1 MPPDGPSIRAMFDR
15 IARRYSLVNTLTS
28 FGLDRHWR
36 REAVQLA
43 AARPA
48 DRLLD
53 VCCGPGDLADAF
65 AEADPHPDE
74 IVATDFSA
82 RMIAAAQA
90 RQAARVTPITLL
102 QADAT
107 ALPWPDATFDIV
119 SCGFGLRNV
128 CDPTAAL
135 REFLRVLR
143 PGGRVVILEFGLPSQ
158 WALRAIF
165 RVYFHLVLPA
175 IGGLVSGDFRA
186 YRYLP
191 RSVERFFSAR
201 QVADMVQA
209 AGFADVHQR
218 LLTHGVAAV
227 TVGTRS

>member
-1 MPPDGPSIRAMFDR
+1 MFDR
-15 IARRYSLVNTLTS
+15 IARRYSLVNSLTS

-36 REAVQLA
+36 RAAVQLA
-43 AARPA
+43 AAQPT

-53 VCCGPGDLADAF
+53 VCCGTGDLADAF
-65 AEADPHPDE
+65 AEIDPHPAE
-74 IVATDFSA
+74 IVATDFSP

-90 RQAARVTPITLL
+90 RQSLRARPITLL

-107 ALPWPDATFDIV
+107 ALPWPDASFDIV

-128 CDPTAAL
+128 SDPARAL
-135 REFLRVLR
+135 TEFFRVLR

-158 WALRAIF
+158 PVLRAMF
-165 RVYFHLVLPA
+165 RVYFHLALPA

-191 RSVERFFSAR
+191 RSVERFFSAG
-201 QVADMVQA
+201 QVADMVKA
-209 AGFADVHQR
+209 AGFADVRQQ

-227 TVGTRS
+227 TVGTRR